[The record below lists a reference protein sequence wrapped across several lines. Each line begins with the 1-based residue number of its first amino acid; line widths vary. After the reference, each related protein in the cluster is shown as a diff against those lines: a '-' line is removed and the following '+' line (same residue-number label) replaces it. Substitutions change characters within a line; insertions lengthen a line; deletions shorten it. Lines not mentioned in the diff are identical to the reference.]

1 MKLKFL
7 ADVNI
12 EKPII
17 DFLRFSGYD
26 VKWIPDYDCQ
36 MRDDELLAL
45 AETEKR
51 ILVTNDKD
59 FGEFAYLQQRVGA
72 GIILFRTH
80 EFPSRKK
87 VLLLRKLLI
96 EHEGK
101 LLRKFVVISKKTFR
115 LTLLEDLK

>member
-45 AETEKR
+45 AEAEKR
-51 ILVTNDKD
+51 ILLTNDKD
-59 FGEFAYLQQRVGA
+59 FGEFAHLQRRVGA

-80 EFPSRKK
+80 EFTSKK
-87 VLLLRKLLI
+87 KLLLLRKLLT

-101 LLRKFVVISKKTFR
+101 LFQRFVVISRRAFR
-115 LTLLEDLK
+115 ITSMGELK